1 MSTPRPPAPSRHVLV
16 EGPALWEKLLAVVGV
31 IVLPIL
37 NLSALIVLIVL
48 ISR

>member
-1 MSTPRPPAPSRHVLV
+1 V